1 MLKLYH
7 TIRKVQDYIKFIKRG
22 EEMKKE
28 DRDKVFIL
36 EWLMKH
42 PIFTSIAV
50 SLISSVLS
58 ALLVCLIVLTRWR
71 VLLRSLSK
79 TLYKWG
85 EEKTELIIIL
95 GLLMLCTAFVSAV
108 LAIKIVAAHLYK
120 TIDSYLDKHDA
131 QIMDLI
137 KWAKDEDKHQ

>member
-58 ALLVCLIVLTRWR
+58 ALLVCLIVLTR
-71 VLLRSLSK
+71 
-79 TLYKWG
+79 
-85 EEKTELIIIL
+85 
-95 GLLMLCTAFVSAV
+95 
-108 LAIKIVAAHLYK
+108 
-120 TIDSYLDKHDA
+120 
-131 QIMDLI
+131 
-137 KWAKDEDKHQ
+137 